1 MPFDL
6 DVCADCLS
14 QGLSKLYDWRF
25 VRSLKAQYA
34 LKAQSVRLPPIR
46 SIREWDD
53 AVTAPIHGFD
63 GAADYYA
70 RCSSGPFLRNIRVPT
85 LILHAA
91 DDPFMNATLIPT
103 EDALSEQVILELS
116 ATGGH
121 VGFVMG
127 TPFRPVYWLEQRI
140 PEFLKTLSPF
150 RRTSRAASVRGW
162 SRCRMKRQFRNQRET
177 VASAFVRRRHV
188 GGWLYW
194 LTQCGPGFE
203 EWRQEALD
211 ANQQAVSAASETLQD
226 GDTSQDHELR
236 ILGGSESTQ
245 PTQLGWAELQALPQ
259 TEVHTISP
267 HQTGIKGTVYHYRG
281 VAVSELLKHH
291 GVAKTAQQVTFVAY
305 DGFRSTVSVKDLMN
319 YPILIA
325 TERNGR
331 PIPRGEGGPILLV
344 FYSEHPELASRYPDR
359 WWVFYVNHLVVDTP
373 SFEPGC
379 DGNADRSGRI

>member
-1 MPFDL
+1 
-6 DVCADCLS
+6 
-14 QGLSKLYDWRF
+14 
-25 VRSLKAQYA
+25 
-34 LKAQSVRLPPIR
+34 
-46 SIREWDD
+46 
-53 AVTAPIHGFD
+53 
-63 GAADYYA
+63 
-70 RCSSGPFLRNIRVPT
+70 
-85 LILHAA
+85 
-91 DDPFMNATLIPT
+91 
-103 EDALSEQVILELS
+103 
-116 ATGGH
+116 
-121 VGFVMG
+121 
-127 TPFRPVYWLEQRI
+127 
-140 PEFLKTLSPF
+140 
-150 RRTSRAASVRGW
+150 
-162 SRCRMKRQFRNQRET
+162 MKRQFET
-177 VASAFVRRRHV
+177 SVRQWRALLFVVGMWGVGCTGSPSADQ
-188 GGWLYW
+188 L
-194 LTQCGPGFE
+194 E

-344 FYSEHPELASRYPDR
+344 FPYSEHPELASRYPDR

-373 SFEPGC
+373 SFELDVMGTRIDQGVFESLPGGQLWVTGRYKVNWPASQVLVKGVFLRDLLHHANVELAPGEHVSLAGIAPIHRDAARPVLISREQIEKC
-379 DGNADRSGRI
+379 DVLVANRKGEDAEVISAEYGGPLVMAYPPECARELDDRAWMVHLQAITRAK